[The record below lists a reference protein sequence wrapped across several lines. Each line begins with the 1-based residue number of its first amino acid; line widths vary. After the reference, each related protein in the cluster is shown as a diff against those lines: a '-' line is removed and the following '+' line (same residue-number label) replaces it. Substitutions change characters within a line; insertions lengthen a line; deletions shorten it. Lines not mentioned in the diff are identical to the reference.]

1 MYIFRHRVHDFDS
14 LRMIRSSNL
23 IHGVECDIRFR
34 RGIPYLNHD
43 VDPQSGGIELS
54 QAIQYL
60 RDKFIIL
67 NIKETGNETELVHLC
82 LAQRAIPLVL
92 DAPMPAIKKLYDNDL
107 GHCVMWRVSEY
118 EYLNE
123 KTLRFFPPS
132 WIWLDSFHDFWFDQP
147 NCERTYWGDA
157 SICLVSPELQGR
169 DPSFSACSASEFLHR
184 NRISAVCT
192 KLPDLY
198 FLDS

>member
-60 RDKFIIL
+60 RDKFII
-67 NIKETGNETELVHLC
+67 
-82 LAQRAIPLVL
+82 
-92 DAPMPAIKKLYDNDL
+92 
-107 GHCVMWRVSEY
+107 
-118 EYLNE
+118 
-123 KTLRFFPPS
+123 
-132 WIWLDSFHDFWFDQP
+132 
-147 NCERTYWGDA
+147 
-157 SICLVSPELQGR
+157 
-169 DPSFSACSASEFLHR
+169 
-184 NRISAVCT
+184 
-192 KLPDLY
+192 
-198 FLDS
+198 